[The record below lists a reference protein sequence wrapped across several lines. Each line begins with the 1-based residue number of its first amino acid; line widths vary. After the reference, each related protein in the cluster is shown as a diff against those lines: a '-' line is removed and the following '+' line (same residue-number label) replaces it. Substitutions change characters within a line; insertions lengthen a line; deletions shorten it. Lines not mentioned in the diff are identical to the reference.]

1 MIKNFITYTDLT
13 TYKEPRLLEWQK
25 TTATLTSKI
34 LDGFKETCGF
44 LNKNGIDTRLV
55 MTPFY
60 LATGLQTIS
69 SSVTGSWI
77 LAQRKNRVKRLVIEK
92 VTCTDGGGGNVWYVD
107 GSNDNGTTWTNIKTL
122 NNTTGAGTISVS
134 FDEDNEYSYYRYRFV
149 KATSISFTGYI
160 YMVETSFDDLI
171 MLKSLEKIFYD
182 LVRQENDIHSTKSI
196 KYATLFDSA
205 LSSLHYSYDADESG
219 VIDDDES
226 VRRKFMTIRT
236 GY

>member
-1 MIKNFITYTDLT
+1 MIKNFITYADLT
-13 TYKEPRLLEWQK
+13 TYKEPRLLEWQP

-34 LDGFKETCGF
+34 LDGFRETCIF

-92 VTCTDGGGGNVWYVD
+92 VTCTDGGGGNVWYID
-107 GSNDNGTTWTNIKTL
+107 GSNDNGITWTNIKTL
-122 NNTTGAGTISVS
+122 NNTTGAGIISVS
-134 FDEDNEYSYYRYRFV
+134 FDDDSEYRYYRYRFV
-149 KATSISFTGYI
+149 KATTVSLTCNIF
-160 YMVETSFDDLI
+160 MVETSFDNLI

-182 LVRQENDIHSTKSI
+182 ITRSETDVHSIRSK
-196 KYATLFDSA
+196 KYSVLFDDA
-205 LSSLHYSYDADESG
+205 LSTLEYSYDADESG
-219 VIDDDES
+219 VVDDDES